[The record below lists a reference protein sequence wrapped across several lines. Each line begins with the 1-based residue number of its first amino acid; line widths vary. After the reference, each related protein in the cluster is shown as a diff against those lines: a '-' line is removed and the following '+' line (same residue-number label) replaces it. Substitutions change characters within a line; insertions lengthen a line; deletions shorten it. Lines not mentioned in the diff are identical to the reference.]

1 MKPTT
6 FYFIFLCLLI
16 GFSCGNESL
25 PIDVYK
31 TLLDNKWMLVSIKVN
46 GNDVIND
53 FLDSCDLDNFN
64 VYAAN
69 NILEFHQG
77 VNKCDSLDPD
87 VLFSKWKL
95 LGNDKFIEQDSV
107 IYYLTHIDENNLI
120 LGFSDFEEN
129 IKYRVIQ

>member
-1 MKPTT
+1 
-6 FYFIFLCLLI
+6 
-16 GFSCGNESL
+16 
-25 PIDVYK
+25 
-31 TLLDNKWMLVSIKVN
+31 MLVSIKVN
-46 GNDVIND
+46 GNDVTND

-77 VNKCDSLDPD
+77 VNICDSLDPD

-107 IYYLTHIDENNLI
+107 IYFLTHIDENNLI

-129 IKYRVIQ
+129 IKYRAIQ